1 MLESE
6 ELCIYSKITKKNNWN
21 ITSELIEEAK
31 ELCNCSICKSELE
44 ELGYYKSKLVKDI
57 KVFLIRIERSN
68 DRNKKIKEARNLFK
82 YLANDDCKKFILDNI
97 KFQKVV
103 IIKLKELYLKEN
115 LKEAYRWHRNIFGE
129 RMVLDTD

>member
-1 MLESE
+1 M
-6 ELCIYSKITKKNNWN
+6 
-21 ITSELIEEAK
+21 
-31 ELCNCSICKSELE
+31 
-44 ELGYYKSKLVKDI
+44 
-57 KVFLIRIERSN
+57 FLIRIERSN

-115 LKEAYRWHRNIFGE
+115 LKEAYRWHRNIFGK